1 MLYKVT
7 IHNRNHRKGAPVAD
21 SNKVLKSGLWYI
33 ISNIMIRAVGI
44 ITSPIY
50 TRLLSPE
57 EKVLADNFNSYVSIF
72 TTVTCLCL
80 IYSVGRAKLDF
91 PDTFDKYMS
100 AIQSLSSL
108 FGIVVLCI
116 VTTQFDRLSVL
127 MQYQK
132 IELFLMFLYLVI
144 YPSIDYMQY
153 KYRFEYKYKENIAIS
168 VIICI
173 VTVFL
178 SIGLILAMPEQK
190 SFAKILGTVLPGMI
204 VGLWCYITLLKN
216 GRTLYNK
223 EYWIYALK
231 IGLPMIPHGLALVIL
246 NKIDSLMIMGYCGK
260 HDGGIYTTGY
270 SIAVLL
276 SVITNAIGQA
286 WLPWFNEKLHVGE
299 KKVISDKNIL
309 LMLLGCVLT
318 LGFITIGPEA
328 IKLLTAPA
336 YWDCMYVVPPVAIG
350 TLCQYFYTNYVNLEL
365 YHKKTSIIAI
375 NSIAAAVINVI
386 LNYYFIQ
393 KFGYLA
399 AAYTTVAGY
408 FILMILHYIA
418 TRYILGEKLYNDLLY
433 FLMLIVSGIA
443 GCSMLYVYNNWIL
456 RYIIAIVF
464 FTLVGLWRKSDV
476 IMLIGIIKKKYLH
489 R

>member
-1 MLYKVT
+1 MTAKANT
-7 IHNRNHRKGAPVAD
+7 D
-21 SNKVLKSGLWYI
+21 NKVIKSGLWYI
-33 ISNIMIRAVGI
+33 ISNIMIRAVSI

-91 PDTFDKYMS
+91 GEKFDSYMS
-100 AIQSLSSL
+100 AIQTLSSG
-108 FGIVVLCI
+108 FGVIVLGLVM
-116 VTTQFDRLSVL
+116 TQVSKLSAL

-132 IELFLMFLYLVI
+132 AEIFLMFLYLVI

-173 VTVFL
+173 VTVL
-178 SIGLILAMPEQK
+178 MSIALILVMPNQK
-190 SFAKILGTVLPGMI
+190 SFAKILGTVLPSMI
-204 VGLWCYITLLKN
+204 VGLWCYINLLKN
-216 GRTLYNK
+216 GRVLYNK

-246 NKIDSLMIMGYCGK
+246 NKIDSLMIMSYCGR

-276 SVITNAIGQA
+276 SVVTNAIGQA
-286 WLPWFNEKLHVGE
+286 YLPWFNEKLYA
-299 KKVISDKNIL
+299 KDKESIRKNNVL

-318 LGFITIGPEA
+318 IGFIVVGPEV

-336 YWDCMYVVPPVAIG
+336 YWDCMYVLPPVAVG

-365 YHKKTSIIAI
+365 YHKKTSIIAV
-375 NSIAAAVINVI
+375 NSIIAAVINVI

-393 KFGYLA
+393 RYGYLA

-418 TRYILGEKLYNDLLY
+418 TRYILKEKLYQDLLY
-433 FLMLIVSGIA
+433 FVMMIVTGVIGCGLLWLYDKWLIRYAAAVIA
-443 GCSMLYVYNNWIL
+443 FVIL
-456 RYIIAIVF
+456 VIVRREDILL
-464 FTLVGLWRKSDV
+464 LVEV
-476 IMLIGIIKKKYLH
+476 IKKRKANK
-489 R
+489 

>member
-1 MLYKVT
+1 MAQES
-7 IHNRNHRKGAPVAD
+7 G
-21 SNKVLKSGLWYI
+21 KVLKSGLWYI

-57 EKVLADNFNSYVSIF
+57 EKVLADNFNSYISIF

-91 PDTFDKYMS
+91 PDTFDSYMS
-100 AIQSLSSL
+100 AIQTLSSG
-108 FGIVVLCI
+108 FGVIVLCI
-116 VTTQFDRLSVL
+116 AMLNVDRLSVL
-127 MQYQK
+127 MQYQRL
-132 IELFLMFLYLVI
+132 ELFLMFLYLVV

-153 KYRFEYKYKENIAIS
+153 KYRFEYKYRENIAIS

-173 VTVFL
+173 ATVAM
-178 SIGLILAMPEQK
+178 SIALILAMPTAK
-190 SFAKILGTVLPGMI
+190 SLAKILGTVIPGMV
-204 VGLWCYITLLKN
+204 VGLWCYITLVKR
-216 GRTLYNK
+216 GRVLYNK
-223 EYWIYALK
+223 EYWTYALR

-246 NKIDSLMIMGYCGK
+246 NKIDALMIMNYCGR

-286 WLPWFNEKLHVGE
+286 WLPWFNEKLYE
-299 KKVISDKNIL
+299 DDRKAISDKNIL

-318 LGFITIGPEA
+318 LGFIVVGPEA
-328 IKLLTAPA
+328 IKILTAPA
-336 YWDCMYVVPPVAIG
+336 YWDCMYVIPPVAVG

-365 YHKKTSIIAI
+365 YHKKTSLIAV
-375 NSIAAAVINVI
+375 NSIIAAVINVI
-386 LNYYFIQ
+386 LNYFFIRRY
-393 KFGYLA
+393 GYLA

-418 TRYILGEKLYNDLLY
+418 TRWILKEKLYRDLIY
-433 FLMLIVSGIA
+433 FAMMIGTGIL
-443 GCSMLYVYNNWIL
+443 GCSLLLVYDNWLL
-456 RYIIAIVF
+456 RYIIAIVAF
-464 FTLVGLWRKSDV
+464 VAVVAWRRRDV
-476 IMLIGIIKKKYLH
+476 AMLIGVVKKKL
-489 R
+489 RKS

>member
-1 MLYKVT
+1 MAQES
-7 IHNRNHRKGAPVAD
+7 G
-21 SNKVLKSGLWYI
+21 KVLKSGLWYI

-91 PDTFDKYMS
+91 PDTFDSYMS
-100 AIQSLSSL
+100 AIQTLSSG
-108 FGIVVLCI
+108 FGVMVLCI
-116 VTTQFDRLSVL
+116 AMINADRLSAL
-127 MQYQK
+127 MQYQRL
-132 IELFLMFLYLVI
+132 ELFLMFLYLVV

-153 KYRFEYKYKENIAIS
+153 KYRFEYRYRENIAIS

-173 VTVFL
+173 STVIM
-178 SIGLILAMPEQK
+178 SIALILAMPADK
-190 SFAKILGTVLPGMI
+190 SLAKILGTVLPGMI
-204 VGLWCYITLLKN
+204 VGLWCYITLVKK
-216 GRTLYNK
+216 GRVLYNK
-223 EYWIYALK
+223 EYWVYALR

-246 NKIDSLMIMGYCGK
+246 NKIDALMIMNYCGR

-286 WLPWFNEKLHVGE
+286 WLPWFNEKLYE
-299 KKVISDKNIL
+299 EDRKAISDKNIL

-318 LGFITIGPEA
+318 LGFIVVGPEA
-328 IKLLTAPA
+328 IKILTAPA
-336 YWDCMYVVPPVAIG
+336 YWDCMYVIPPVAVG

-365 YHKKTSIIAI
+365 YHKKTGLIAGNSII
-375 NSIAAAVINVI
+375 AAVINVI
-386 LNYYFIQ
+386 LNYFFIRRY
-393 KFGYLA
+393 GYLA

-408 FILMILHYIA
+408 FILMILHYFA
-418 TRYILGEKLYNDLLY
+418 TRWILKEKLYRDFIY
-433 FLMLIVSGIA
+433 FIMMIGTGVL
-443 GCSMLYVYNNWIL
+443 GCSLLLVYDNWLL
-456 RYIIAIVF
+456 RYAIAIVSF
-464 FTLVGLWRKSDV
+464 AAIVLWRRRDV
-476 IMLIGIIKKKYLH
+476 MMLAAMLKKKLS
-489 R
+489 RS

>member
-1 MLYKVT
+1 MAQES
-7 IHNRNHRKGAPVAD
+7 G
-21 SNKVLKSGLWYI
+21 KVLKSGLWYI

-91 PDTFDKYMS
+91 PDTFDSYMS
-100 AIQSLSSL
+100 AIQTLSSG
-108 FGIVVLCI
+108 FGVMVLCI
-116 VTTQFDRLSVL
+116 AMINADRLSAL
-127 MQYQK
+127 MQYQRL
-132 IELFLMFLYLVI
+132 ELFLMFLYLVV

-153 KYRFEYKYKENIAIS
+153 KYRFEYRYRENIAIS

-173 VTVFL
+173 STVIM
-178 SIGLILAMPEQK
+178 SIALILAMPADK
-190 SFAKILGTVLPGMI
+190 SLAKILGTVLPGMI
-204 VGLWCYITLLKN
+204 VGLWCYITLVKK
-216 GRTLYNK
+216 GRVLYNK
-223 EYWIYALK
+223 EYWVYALR

-246 NKIDSLMIMGYCGK
+246 NKIDALMIMNYCGR

-286 WLPWFNEKLHVGE
+286 WLPWFNEKLYE
-299 KKVISDKNIL
+299 EDRKAISDKNIL

-318 LGFITIGPEA
+318 LGFIVVGPEA
-328 IKLLTAPA
+328 IKILTAPA
-336 YWDCMYVVPPVAIG
+336 YWDCMYVIPPVAVG

-365 YHKKTSIIAI
+365 YHKKTGLIAGNSII
-375 NSIAAAVINVI
+375 AAVINVI
-386 LNYYFIQ
+386 LNYFFIRRY
-393 KFGYLA
+393 GYLA

-408 FILMILHYIA
+408 FILMILHYFA
-418 TRYILGEKLYNDLLY
+418 TRWILKEKLYRDFIY
-433 FLMLIVSGIA
+433 FIMMIGTGIL
-443 GCSMLYVYNNWIL
+443 GCSLLLVYDNWLL
-456 RYIIAIVF
+456 RYAIAIVSF
-464 FTLVGLWRKSDV
+464 AAIVLWRRRDV
-476 IMLIGIIKKKYLH
+476 MMLAAMLKKKLS
-489 R
+489 RS

>member
-1 MLYKVT
+1 MESKS
-7 IHNRNHRKGAPVAD
+7 N

-33 ISNIMIRAVGI
+33 ISNIMIRAVSI

-50 TRLLSPE
+50 TRLLTPE

-91 PDTFDKYMS
+91 GEKFDSYMS
-100 AIQSLSSL
+100 SIQTLSSG
-108 FGIVVLCI
+108 FGVMVLAL
-116 VTTQFDRLSVL
+116 VMTQASRLSAL

-132 IELFLMFLYLVI
+132 AEIFLMFLYLVI

-173 VTVFL
+173 VTVL
-178 SIGLILAMPEQK
+178 MSIALILAMPEQK
-190 SFAKILGTVLPGMI
+190 SFAKILGTVLPSMI
-204 VGLWCYITLLKN
+204 VGLWCYINLLKN
-216 GRTLYNK
+216 GRVLYNK
-223 EYWIYALK
+223 EYWKYALK

-246 NKIDSLMIMGYCGK
+246 NKIDSLMIMSYCGR

-276 SVITNAIGQA
+276 SVVTNAIGQA
-286 WLPWFNEKLHVGE
+286 YLPWFNEKLYAG
-299 KKVISDKNIL
+299 DKESIRKNNVL

-318 LGFITIGPEA
+318 LGFIVVGPEM

-336 YWDCMYVVPPVAIG
+336 YWDCMYVLPPVAVG

-365 YHKKTSIIAI
+365 YHKKTSIIAV
-375 NSIAAAVINVI
+375 NSILAAVINVI

-393 KFGYLA
+393 KYGYLA

-408 FILMILHYIA
+408 FILMILHYFA
-418 TRYILGEKLYNDLLY
+418 TRYILKEKVYQDFLY
-433 FLMLIVSGIA
+433 FVMMIVTGVIGCGFLLIYDKWIIRYTVAIVAFIILIIVRKADLMMLIDLIKK
-443 GCSMLYVYNNWIL
+443 
-456 RYIIAIVF
+456 
-464 FTLVGLWRKSDV
+464 RKS
-476 IMLIGIIKKKYLH
+476 GNQ
-489 R
+489 